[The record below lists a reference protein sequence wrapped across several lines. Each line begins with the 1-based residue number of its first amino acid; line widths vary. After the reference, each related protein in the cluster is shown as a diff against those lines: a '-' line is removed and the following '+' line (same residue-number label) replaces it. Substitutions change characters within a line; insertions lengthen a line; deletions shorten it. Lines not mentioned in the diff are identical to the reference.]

1 MPYAKSKVSVI
12 ILNWNGLEDT
22 IECLESLKKINY
34 PNYEVILVDN
44 GSKGNDVQVLEEKFG
59 DYIHLIQND
68 KNYGYTGG
76 NNIGMRYVVR
86 DSASEYV
93 LILNNDTVVAP
104 DLLDH
109 MVQVAESDPSIGMVG
124 SKVCYYDCHGR
135 IQGVGGKVNMR
146 TGQASLIGFK
156 EIDTGQYDTEQ
167 EVDYI
172 FGCCLLVK
180 TEAVRKIGL
189 FDESYFCYWDETD
202 YCFRAR
208 AAGYKVVYAPA
219 ATVWHK
225 ASLQV
230 KVWDKSPAGGSVG
243 GLSYY
248 YMARNNF
255 RFMRKHANKVQYR
268 SFVLYFFGYY
278 VWLVTGVCLLS
289 HRDVRQLIGFWRG
302 ARDGLFNSSSG
313 VRHYISD

>member
-1 MPYAKSKVSVI
+1 MAYTKSKVSII
-12 ILNWNGLEDT
+12 ILNWNGFEDT
-22 IECLESLKKINY
+22 VECLESLKKITY

-44 GSKGNDVQVLEEKFG
+44 GSRGNDAQVLEEKFG

-68 KNYGYTGG
+68 HNYGYTGG
-76 NNIGMRYVVR
+76 NNIGMRYVLH
-86 DSASEYV
+86 DSASEYI

-104 DLLDH
+104 DLLDN

-124 SKVCYYDCHGR
+124 SKVCYYDFPGR
-135 IQGVGGKVNMR
+135 IQGIGGKVNMW
-146 TGQASLIGFK
+146 TGRASLIGFK
-156 EIDTGQYDTEQ
+156 EIDTGQYDKEQ

-180 TEAVRKIGL
+180 TEVVRKIGL

-208 AAGYKVVYAPA
+208 TAGYRVVYAPA

-225 ASLQV
+225 ASLQL
-230 KVWDKSPAGGSVG
+230 KVWCKSQKGGRVGGS
-243 GLSYY
+243 SYY

-255 RFMRKHANKVQYR
+255 KFMRKHADKVQYL
-268 SFVLYFFGYY
+268 SFVLCFFGFY
-278 VWLVTGVCLLS
+278 VWLVTGVCLLF
-289 HRDVRQLIGFWRG
+289 HRDVRQFIAFWRG
-302 ARDGLFNSSSG
+302 ARDGLVNSSSG

>member
-1 MPYAKSKVSVI
+1 MPYTKSKVSII

-22 IECLESLKKINY
+22 VECLESLKKMTY

-44 GSKGNDVQVLEEKFG
+44 GSEGNDAQVLKEKFG

-76 NNIGMRYVVR
+76 NNIGMRYVLH
-86 DSASEYV
+86 DSASEYI
-93 LILNNDTVVAP
+93 LILNNDTVVTS

-109 MVQVAESDPSIGMVG
+109 MVQVAESDASIGMVG
-124 SKVCYYDCHGR
+124 SKVCYYDCPER
-135 IQGVGGKVNMR
+135 IQGIGGKVNMW
-146 TGQASLIGFK
+146 TGRASLIGFK
-156 EIDTGQYDTEQ
+156 GIDTGQYDTEQ
-167 EVDYI
+167 EVGYI

-180 TEAVRKIGL
+180 TEVVRKIGL

-208 AAGYKVVYAPA
+208 TAGYGVVYAPA

-225 ASLQV
+225 ASLQL
-230 KVWDKSPAGGSVG
+230 KVWDKSPKGGRVGGS
-243 GLSYY
+243 SYY

-255 RFMRKHANKVQYR
+255 KFMRKHASKVQYY
-268 SFVLYFFGYY
+268 SFVLNFFGFY

-289 HRDVRQLIGFWRG
+289 HRDVRQFIAFWRG
-302 ARDGLFNSSSG
+302 ARDGLANSSSG
-313 VRHYISD
+313 VRHYVSD